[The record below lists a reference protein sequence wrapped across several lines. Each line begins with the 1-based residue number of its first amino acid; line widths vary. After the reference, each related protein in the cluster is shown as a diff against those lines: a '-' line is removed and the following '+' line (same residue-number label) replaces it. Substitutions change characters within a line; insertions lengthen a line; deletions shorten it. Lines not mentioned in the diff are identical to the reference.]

1 MSKKV
6 LVLLTI
12 TSRSAPARDLGH
24 LLRKHPDQL
33 QSFSLP
39 FGTAYVF
46 YPRADDVE
54 CTAALLL
61 DIDPVG
67 LVRGRSGSG
76 DTGLVDAY
84 VNDRP
89 YAASSFLSVAIAR
102 VFGAAL
108 GGRSKPEEL
117 ASRELQLEA
126 VLSPV
131 RSPDAT
137 WPDRLFAP
145 LGYGVQ
151 QSALGDYYSKLRIA
165 GTTTLQRLLTH
176 IYVLVPVMDG
186 DKHYWVGE
194 EEVQKLFR
202 FGADWLNS
210 HPERE
215 LITSRY
221 LARAPKLARAAVAR
235 LASLDDSAPET
246 AESRRSVREDELE
259 RPLRLQDR
267 RIAAV
272 VEALRGSGA
281 ASIADV
287 GCGEGD
293 LLLALV
299 REPQVNRI
307 IGTDVS
313 VRELERAKSR
323 LDRTNMLTSKRDSIE
338 LFQSSALYA
347 DRRLQN
353 LDAITLLEVIEH
365 IDEPRLD
372 ALERAIF
379 GFARPRVVVVSTPN
393 SEYNARFPNLE
404 QGEYRHPDH
413 RFEWTRTQFESW
425 CTSVKERFGYQPR
438 LGAIGDN
445 DSAVGS
451 PTQMAVFLCA

>member
-1 MSKKV
+1 M
-6 LVLLTI
+6 LLTV
-12 TSRSAPARDLGH
+12 TSKTAPARDLGH
-24 LLRKHPDQL
+24 LLRKHPDQM

-39 FGTAYVF
+39 FGTAHVF
-46 YPRADDVE
+46 YPRADDAE

-67 LVRGRSGSG
+67 LVRGRGGAGES
-76 DTGLVDAY
+76 GLVDAY

-102 VFGAAL
+102 VYGAAL

-117 ASRELQLEA
+117 ASRELELEA

-131 RSPDAT
+131 RSPDAS
-137 WPDRLFAP
+137 WPERLFGP
-145 LGYGVQ
+145 LGYDVK

-165 GTTTLQRLLTH
+165 GTTTLQRLLAH
-176 IYVLVPVMDG
+176 VYVLVPVMDG

-194 EEVQKLFR
+194 EEVEKLFR

-235 LASLDDSAPET
+235 LASLDDSAPDT
-246 AESRRSVREDELE
+246 PDSRRAVREEELE

-272 VEALRGSGA
+272 MESLRACGA

-293 LLLALV
+293 LLVALV
-299 REPQVNRI
+299 REPQVSRI

-323 LDRTNMLTSKRDSIE
+323 LDRANMLSSKRDSIE

-347 DRRLQN
+347 DSRLQN

-372 ALERAIF
+372 SLERAIF
-379 GFARPRVVVVSTPN
+379 GFARPRFVVISTPN
-393 SEYNARFPNLE
+393 SEYNVRFPKLE
-404 QGEYRHPDH
+404 SGEYRHPDH
-413 RFEWTRTQFESW
+413 RFEWTRAQFDAW
-425 CTSVKERFGYQPR
+425 CKSIEERFGYQPAF
-438 LGAIGDN
+438 GEIGDN
-445 DSAVGS
+445 DPTVGS
-451 PTQMAVFLCA
+451 PTQMAVFQCA

>member
-1 MSKKV
+1 
-6 LVLLTI
+6 VLLTL
-12 TSRSAPARDLGH
+12 TSKTAPARDLGH

-33 QSFSLP
+33 QSFPLP
-39 FGTAYVF
+39 FGTAHVF
-46 YPRADDVE
+46 YPRADDAE
-54 CTAALLL
+54 CRAALLL

-67 LVRGRSGSG
+67 LVRGRSAAGE
-76 DTGLVDAY
+76 GLVDAY

-102 VFGAAL
+102 VYGAAL

-117 ASRELQLEA
+117 ASRELELEA

-131 RSPDAT
+131 RSPDT
-137 WPDRLFAP
+137 SWPERLFGP
-145 LGYGVQ
+145 LGYELK
-151 QSALGDYYSKLRIA
+151 QSPLGDYYSKLHIA
-165 GTTTLQRLLTH
+165 GKTTLQRLLTH
-176 IYVLVPVMDG
+176 IYVLVPVIDG

-194 EEVQKLFR
+194 EEVEKLFR
-202 FGADWLNS
+202 FGSEWLNS

-235 LASLDDSAPET
+235 LASLDDSAPEA
-246 AESRRSVREDELE
+246 AESRRSPREEELE

-299 REPQVNRI
+299 REAQVNRI
-307 IGTDVS
+307 VGTDVS

-323 LDRTNMLTSKRDSIE
+323 LDRTNMLTSKRSNIE

-347 DRRLQN
+347 DRRLQD

-372 ALERAIF
+372 SLERVIF

-393 SEYNARFPNLE
+393 SEYNVRFPNLAE
-404 QGEYRHPDH
+404 GEYRHPDH
-413 RFEWTRTQFESW
+413 RFEWTRAQFESW
-425 CTSVKERFGYQPR
+425 CTSIKERFGYQPT
-438 LGAIGDN
+438 LGTIGDN
-445 DSAVGS
+445 DLAVGS
-451 PTQMAVFLCA
+451 PTQMAVFQCV